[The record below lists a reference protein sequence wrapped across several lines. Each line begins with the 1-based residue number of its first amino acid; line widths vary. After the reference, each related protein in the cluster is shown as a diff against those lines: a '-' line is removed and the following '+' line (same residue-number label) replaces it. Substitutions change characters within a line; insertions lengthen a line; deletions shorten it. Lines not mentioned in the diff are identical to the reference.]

1 MPMPMP
7 SESRKRI
14 MTISL
19 EGQQRA
25 QAFAM
30 WDGERLIVLEL
41 REIVG
46 DPETW
51 LPDMMKDI
59 EDKVGSGW
67 VVMVEDRTASFSSAA
82 TAFNFD
88 EMGENGRTQL
98 QEALDWYFSLDGR
111 GAIILGDGME
121 RYTIRRGGEGGIVDA
136 ATDEKGR
143 LVYKIDWNRFGAGHK
158 AMLMAVVG
166 AVIEEP
172 LSERWLRAM
181 RGVKVGGG
189 HGDFPHIRETLWG
202 QYEKDRA
209 AFEKSRDMNEAMRH
223 V

>member
-1 MPMPMP
+1 MPTP

-51 LPDMMKDI
+51 LPDMLQDI
-59 EDKVGSGW
+59 DAKVESGW
-67 VVMVEDRTASFSSAA
+67 VVMVEDRTASFATAA
-82 TAFNFD
+82 TAYNFD
-88 EMGENGRTQL
+88 EMGENGRTKL

-121 RYTIRRGGEGGIVDA
+121 RYAIRRGGEGGLVDCS
-136 ATDEKGR
+136 TDEKGR
-143 LVYKIDWNRFGAGHK
+143 LVYKIDWNRFCAGHK

-181 RGVKVGGG
+181 GNVKIGG
-189 HGDFPHIRETLWG
+189 DREDPLHIYAVLWG

-209 AFEKSRDMNEAMRH
+209 AFEKSRDINEAKRH

>member
-1 MPMPMP
+1 MPTP
-7 SESRKRI
+7 SDSRKRI

-51 LPDMMKDI
+51 LPDMLQDI
-59 EDKVGSGW
+59 NAKVESGW
-67 VVMVEDRTASFSSAA
+67 VVMVEDRTASFSTAA
-82 TAFNFD
+82 TAYNFD

-121 RYTIRRGGEGGIVDA
+121 RYAIRRGGEGGLVDCTA
-136 ATDEKGR
+136 DEKGR
-143 LVYKIDWNRFGAGHK
+143 MVYKIDWNRFGAGHK

-181 RGVKVGGG
+181 GGVKSKEVNGNSLR
-189 HGDFPHIRETLWG
+189 ICSVLWE
-202 QYEKDRA
+202 QYEKERA
-209 AFEKSRDMNEAMRH
+209 DYHRRVDISEAKRH